1 MRPSPYALAAAI
13 VSATAM
19 VHAPHAQASQ
29 VASTA
34 VGACQ
39 ASLPSYDASLRKRPL
54 GIRNE
59 GSSNVFISCGVQWG
73 FVAYSN
79 DLDFVYATNQN
90 PEPVDLTCTMVSG
103 PYPGLAAYMPKTV
116 TLAAHSTG
124 LLDWTETFNTYF
136 NMSCDVPPGV
146 EINVVGA
153 KFTTWPAP

>member
-1 MRPSPYALAAAI
+1 MRLSPYALAAAI

-19 VHAPHAQASQ
+19 VHAPQAQASQ
-29 VASTA
+29 VASNA

-39 ASLPSYDASLRKRPL
+39 ASLPLHDASLRKRPL

-79 DLDFVYATNQN
+79 DLDFVLATNQN
-90 PEPVDLTCTMVSG
+90 AKPVDLTCTLVSG

-116 TLAAHSTG
+116 TLPAHSTG
-124 LLDWTETFNTYF
+124 VVDWTETFNTYF
-136 NMSCDVPPGV
+136 NVSCNVPPGV

-153 KFTTWPAP
+153 KFTTWS